1 MADSTPDIT
10 ALLDS
15 WELDLKTQKKSPHT
29 IGSYL
34 DGVTAYL
41 RWCDRA
47 GRPRQLD
54 KEAVQ
59 LFMVALQQAKAADS
73 TVYSRFTSCRI
84 FAKWLVEE
92 GELPTDPLAGMKPP
106 AIDEQLVDPLSDDE
120 IKAMLKACDGKEFTD
135 RRDEAIIRFMVESA
149 ARAREVARML
159 LKETKVIEGTAVI
172 RGKGGKERLVPFS
185 PYTARAI
192 DRYLRLRRTHPL
204 ADTDRLWLGGKG
216 RTFDYPGLYYSLGQ
230 RADAAG
236 IVDFHPHRLRHT
248 GADRWLAAGGTEGG
262 LMTVAGW
269 DSEAML
275 RRYTKRRSA
284 IRAIEEAQRLNLGDF

>member
-1 MADSTPDIT
+1 MTDSIADVTE
-10 ALLDS
+10 LLDS
-15 WELDLKTQKKSPHT
+15 WKLDLTTQKKSPHT

-41 RWCDRA
+41 RFCDRT
-47 GRPRQLD
+47 GRPRVMD
-54 KEAVQ
+54 KTAVK
-59 LFMVALQQAKAADS
+59 LFIAGLLEQKAADS
-73 TVYSRFTSCRI
+73 TAYSRYTSCRI
-84 FAKWLVEE
+84 FAKWLVSD
-92 GELPTDPLAGMKPP
+92 GELAQDPLAGMKPP
-106 AIDEQLVDPLSDDE
+106 AIDEQLVDPLTDDE
-120 IKAMLKACDGKEFTD
+120 IKAMVKACQGNAFTD

-159 LKETKVIEGTAVI
+159 KAEVKPIEGTAVI
-172 RGKGGKERLVPFS
+172 RGKGGKERLVPFG
-185 PYTARAI
+185 PHTARAV
-192 DRYLRLRRTHPL
+192 DRYLRLRRAHPL

-216 RTFDYPGLYYSLGQ
+216 RTFDYPGLYYALGQ
-230 RADAAG
+230 RAAAAG
-236 IVDFHPHRLRHT
+236 VEDFHPHRLRHT